1 MDRKKNNSDF
11 FALNMSLIMYLI
23 HTTVE
28 VLQHNMF
35 NSDRVYKKLK
45 INFQYVLGIQFKP
58 AIFLIKKK

>member
-1 MDRKKNNSDF
+1 
-11 FALNMSLIMYLI
+11 MYLI

-58 AIFLIKKK
+58 AIFLIKKND